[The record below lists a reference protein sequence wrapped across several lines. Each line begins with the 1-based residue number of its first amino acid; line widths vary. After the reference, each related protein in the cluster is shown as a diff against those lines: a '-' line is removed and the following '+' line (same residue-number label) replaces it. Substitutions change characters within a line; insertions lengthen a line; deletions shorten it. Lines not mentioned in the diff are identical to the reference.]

1 MGRDEKNGETCYIF
15 PEHVQFHVALD
26 VAICFGVPEMCV
38 DDIPDDGMLTK
49 HNLLYSSL
57 SNNLLSLSTLSLY
70 CHRMQPCASTCHL
83 VAMPKSMGVYI

>member
-1 MGRDEKNGETCYIF
+1 MRRMERPIIF
-15 PEHVQFHVALD
+15 FLNMSNLMLLLD
-26 VAICFGVPEMCV
+26 VAICFWVHEMCV

-57 SNNLLSLSTLSLY
+57 SNNLLSFSTLSLY
-70 CHRMQPCASTCHL
+70 CHRMQPCASTSHL